1 MIFTIT
7 LNYKVN
13 SCKRIDKSLKYE
25 YHKNKNK
32 FFYDSVE
39 IKNNYIKITGSR
51 SEEISEDKTL
61 DKTFKTL
68 LSSKKSN
75 FRHCILSSLFYL
87 YNYFGKKIKINS
99 IEMYDQQKNRS
110 YVLKDKAYFQEF
122 YFKDIPTD
130 FKIDCKII
138 ENLFKKISKPNISSM
153 LYNLLLSQVMFV
165 RNNDFY
171 YAYRSFNTVY
181 TYMFSYKKNQKN
193 KEDKNNEKNN
203 RSDTP
208 AIHHVLRIKNISMA
222 LTKSI
227 ELSKQYFDSSYG
239 ELFNSNLVR
248 LREENI
254 TKDEFIKFID
264 YQSFKYRDLTLLHFL
279 QNIFETKYN
288 EEFSSY
294 AQNLENEF
302 TQLCLELEIE
312 KKKPNNEEKIEELE
326 DKKKEMQPR
335 KKAVLDFK
343 KNLNVESYEDPFN
356 ILQFLILF
364 SQYKRNKILHGEH
377 SDCKFFISDVN
388 AKQINSLANVVFQ
401 TTIELVN
408 QIDHDKYNF

>member
-1 MIFTIT
+1 MLFTIT

-13 SCKRIDKSLKYE
+13 SRKRIDKSLKYE

-32 FFYDSVE
+32 VFYDSVE

-51 SEEISEDKTL
+51 SEEITD
-61 DKTFKTL
+61 DKTFKTF

-75 FRHCILSSLFYL
+75 FRHCLLSSLFYL

-130 FKIDCKII
+130 FKIDCKVI
-138 ENLFKKISKPNISSM
+138 ENLFKKISNPNISSM

-254 TKDEFIKFID
+254 TEDEFIKFID
-264 YQSFKYRDLTLLHFL
+264 YQSFKYRDLTLLNFL

>member
-1 MIFTIT
+1 MLFTIK
-7 LNYKVN
+7 LNYEVN
-13 SCKRIDKSLKYE
+13 SRKKIGKSFNYE

-32 FFYDSVE
+32 IFYDSVE
-39 IKNNYIKITGSR
+39 IKNNYIEIKGSR
-51 SEEISEDKTL
+51 SEEISEDKTF
-61 DKTFKTL
+61 KTF

-99 IEMYDQQKNRS
+99 IEMYDAEKKRT
-110 YVLKDKAYFQEF
+110 YVLKDKDYFQEF
-122 YFKDIPTD
+122 YFKDIPSD
-130 FKIDCKII
+130 FRIDCKII
-138 ENLFKKISKPNISSM
+138 ENLFQKISKPNISSM

-181 TYMFSYKKNQKN
+181 TYMFSYKKKKGNKGN

-227 ELSKQYFDSSYG
+227 ELSKQYFDSSNE

-254 TKDEFIKFID
+254 TEDEFIKFID
-264 YQSFKYRDLTLLHFL
+264 YQIFKYRDLRLLRFL

-288 EEFSSY
+288 EKFSSY
-294 AQNLENEF
+294 AENLKDEF
-302 TQLCLELEIE
+302 TQLCLELESI
-312 KKKPNNEEKIEELE
+312 KKKSIDEEKIKNLEEE
-326 DKKKEMQPR
+326 KREMQPR

-377 SDCKFFISDVN
+377 SDCKFLISDVN

-408 QIDHDKYNF
+408 QIDHDKYKF